1 MGRSGFQLF
10 RFTPVALLLLAGC
23 NDGSIVQGA
32 IETPTPTATAT
43 VTPTPQPTPT
53 PEPCQF
59 YGIDATSAL
68 WVIDPVAITAEEVG
82 DTGISGIT
90 DIAITSDNVII
101 GITET
106 EAYQLDP
113 NTGEATLMAS
123 EPWLAD
129 QNALDATADGK
140 LLVGGETALISYDPA
155 TGAKSSEGTM
165 GGGRVFSGDIATV
178 SASSALATAKVTTG
192 SGANDHLYRFNL
204 SSNTST
210 DEGDLGFPKVFG
222 LDVGCDG
229 DLYGMVATN
238 PPKLLRVDGNTAQT
252 TVLGTMTG
260 GPSTLWGAAGPAEGN

>member
-1 MGRSGFQLF
+1 MNRV
-10 RFTPVALLLLAGC
+10 VAFSSLLLLLVGC
-23 NDGSIVQGA
+23 NNNVMTGGA
-32 IETPTPTATAT
+32 EATPTPDETA
-43 VTPTPQPTPT
+43 TPTPNPTAT
-53 PEPCQF
+53 PAPCQF

-68 WVIDPVAITAEEVG
+68 WVIDPIAITAEEVG

-106 EAYQLDP
+106 EAYEIDP
-113 NTGEATLMAS
+113 TTGDATLIAS

-140 LLVGGETALISYDPA
+140 LLVGGVTALISYDPA
-155 TGAKSSEGTM
+155 TGNKSNEGTM

-178 SASSALATAKVTTG
+178 SATSALATAKVPNG
-192 SGANDHLYRFNL
+192 GGVNDHLYRFNL

-229 DLYGMVATN
+229 ALYGMVATN
-238 PPKLLRVDGNTAQT
+238 PPQLLRVDPDSAQT
-252 TVLGTMTG
+252 DVLGTMTG

>member
-1 MGRSGFQLF
+1 MNRVLAFSSILF
-10 RFTPVALLLLAGC
+10 LLAGC
-23 NDGSIVQGA
+23 NSNVMTGGA
-32 IETPTPTATAT
+32 EA
-43 VTPTPQPTPT
+43 TPT
-53 PEPCQF
+53 PEETATPAPTSTPAPCQF

-68 WVIDPVAITAEEVG
+68 WVIDPIAITAEVVG

-90 DIAITSDNVII
+90 DIAITSGNVII

-106 EAYQLDP
+106 EAYELDP
-113 NTGEATLMAS
+113 ATGEASVIAT

-155 TGAKSSEGTM
+155 TGNKSSEGIM

-178 SASSALATAKVTTG
+178 SATSALATAKVPNG
-192 SGANDHLYRFNL
+192 GGVNDHLYRFNL
-204 SSNTST
+204 TSNTST

-229 DLYGMVATN
+229 ALYGMVATN
-238 PPKLLRVDGNTAQT
+238 PPKLLRVDPDTAQT
-252 TVLGTMTG
+252 IVLGTMAG

>member
-1 MGRSGFQLF
+1 MNRVLAFSSM
-10 RFTPVALLLLAGC
+10 VVLLAGC
-23 NDGSIVQGA
+23 NSNVMTGGA
-32 IETPTPTATAT
+32 GA
-43 VTPTPQPTPT
+43 TPT
-53 PEPCQF
+53 PEETATPVPTATPAACQF

-68 WVIDPVAITAEEVG
+68 WVIDPIAITAEVVG
-82 DTGISGIT
+82 DTGVSGIT
-90 DIAITSDNVII
+90 DIAITSDNVIV

-106 EAYQLDP
+106 EAYELDAS
-113 NTGEATLMAS
+113 TGEATQIAS

-155 TGAKSSEGTM
+155 TGSKSSEGTM

-178 SASSALATAKVTTG
+178 SASSALATAKVPNG
-192 SGANDHLYRFNL
+192 GGVNDHLYRFNL
-204 SSNTST
+204 STNTST

-238 PPKLLRVDGNTAQT
+238 PPKLLRVDPDTAQT
-252 TVLGTMTG
+252 TVLGTMSG

>member
-1 MGRSGFQLF
+1 MKRVLGLALF
-10 RFTPVALLLLAGC
+10 ALVAGC
-23 NDGSIVQGA
+23 NSNVMTGA
-32 IETPTPTATAT
+32 AA
-43 VTPTPQPTPT
+43 TPT
-53 PEPCQF
+53 PEETPEPTPEPTATPAPCQF

-68 WVIDPVAITAEEVG
+68 WVIDPVAVTATEIG
-82 DTGISGIT
+82 DTGVEAIT
-90 DIAITSDNVII
+90 DIAITSDNVIV

-106 EAYQLDP
+106 EAYEIDP
-113 NTGEATLMAS
+113 ATGEATVIAT

-155 TGAKSSEGTM
+155 TGNKSSEGTM

-178 SASSALATAKVTTG
+178 SATSALATAKVPNG
-192 SGANDHLYRFNL
+192 GGANDHLYRFNL
-204 SSNTST
+204 TNNSST

-229 DLYGMVATN
+229 ALYGMVATN
-238 PPKLLRVDGNTAQT
+238 PPMLLRVDPDSAD
-252 TVLGTMTG
+252 TVTLGTMEG